1 MGGSPIGAVASQ
13 NVENEVVVE
22 VDAAV
27 VKGSMQLVR
36 GLVSSELENV
46 LDQRGWTRMHESCA

>member
-1 MGGSPIGAVASQ
+1 VGGSPIGAVASQ